1 MILAVG
7 VITLSIAG
15 IVVFGIS
22 NTENSPHSASAMSE
36 LDTIQKSLDDI
47 TKKLEA
53 LETNTIEDI
62 QQIKT
67 ELADIKSISESEIID
82 TENEI
87 IDTKNELTVALE
99 KSSYKSGDLIQ
110 VAGFGKANTLIIGK
124 LINPNS
130 EIITSYSSTSSDS
143 TYSLIFILD
152 KEAKPGNWKLNV
164 TQGDNEETL
173 VFTVIN

>member
-67 ELADIKSISESEIID
+67 ELADIKSISES
-82 TENEI
+82 EI